1 MLVMS
6 MRFTKLNYCQYLLSS
21 QINYTI
27 TNLAEHLEQISHDA
41 INYYLKREK
50 LTPRLLWENVKDII
64 EEDANGY
71 IIFDDS
77 VLDKRYSQEIEMVRR
92 QYSGNEHGVVKGI
105 GVVSCVYVNPQVKRF
120 WVVDYRIFNPDVDG
134 KTKIDHV
141 KDMLSNLVYQKLLPF
156 DTVLMDTWYAVNSL
170 MLYIDSLEKVYYCP
184 LKNNRL
190 VDDTLGK
197 EKYKRI
203 ELLEWSEEELECG
216 KIIKIKGF
224 PAQKKV
230 KLFRVAV
237 SNNRTDYVATNDL
250 SQSSTNVVQEV
261 CKIRWKIEE
270 FHREI
275 KQLTGIESCQ
285 CRKARLQR
293 NHIACAM
300 LVWIRLKNLAY
311 QTGQTVYQIKHNL
324 LSNYLIQ
331 QLKRPSI
338 SMYLV

>member
-1 MLVMS
+1 MK
-6 MRFTKLNYCQYLLSS
+6 FTKLDYCQYLLSS
-21 QINYTI
+21 QINYTV
-27 TNLAEHLEQISHDA
+27 TNLAEHLESISHDA

-50 LTPRLLWENVKDII
+50 LTPRLLWDNVKEVVEPDT
-64 EEDANGY
+64 NGY

-77 VLDKRYSQEIEMVRR
+77 VLDKRYSEEIEIVRK
-92 QYSGNEHGVVKGI
+92 QYSGNEHGVLKGI
-105 GVVSCVYVNPQVKRF
+105 GVVSCVYVNPTIQKF
-120 WVVDYRIFNPDVDG
+120 WVIDYRIFNPDVDG

-141 KDMLSNLVYQKLLPF
+141 KDMLQNLVYHKLLPF

-170 MLYIDSLEKVYYCP
+170 MLYIDSLDKIYYCP
-184 LKNNRL
+184 LKTNRL
-190 VDDTLGK
+190 VDDTFGQ
-197 EKYKRI
+197 EKYKRV
-203 ELLEWSEEELECG
+203 ELLEWSPEELDCG

-224 PAQKKV
+224 PANKKV
-230 KLFRVAV
+230 KLFRVTV
-237 SNNRTDYVATNDL
+237 STNRTDYIATNDL
-250 SQSSTNVVQEV
+250 SQSSTDVVQEV

-338 SMYLV
+338 FMCLV